1 MIATNSSII
10 LSRVKAIDG
19 KKLKMLELRIKF
31 LFNKIIMCPAI
42 MFAVSRIVKVIGRMK
57 NLISSIMN
65 MKGTSK
71 FGVLSGIR

>member
-1 MIATNSSII
+1 
-10 LSRVKAIDG
+10 
-19 KKLKMLELRIKF
+19 MLELRIKF
-31 LFNKIIMCPAI
+31 LFSKIIMCTAI

-71 FGVLSGIR
+71 FGVLGGIR

>member
-1 MIATNSSII
+1 M
-10 LSRVKAIDG
+10 KAIDG

-31 LFNKIIMCPAI
+31 LFSRIIICPAI

-71 FGVLSGIR
+71 FGVLGGIR

>member
-1 MIATNSSII
+1 M
-10 LSRVKAIDG
+10 KAIDG

-71 FGVLSGIR
+71 FGVLGGIR